1 MLKSAILVG
10 NAIASILS
18 ISSIANAAGKS
29 NHIITKH
36 NSVYHFN
43 SNLIAKGKKAQI
55 DRQNS
60 NPSNELTG
68 IKQAISEYYK
78 DRNNKE
84 MPLPSEPGGCFFVE
98 VKSLKLVSFSGNDA
112 EVKGEVHKQGYSRE
126 RISNKSLEWGYTK
139 TIVLVKGVS
148 SIMLKKSDG
157 KWKVTVASL

>member
-1 MLKSAILVG
+1 MLKSAILVTT
-10 NAIASILS
+10 AIASILS
-18 ISSIANAAGKS
+18 ISNIADAAGKS
-29 NHIITKH
+29 NNLITKP
-36 NSVYHFN
+36 NSIDHFTR
-43 SNLIAKGKKAQI
+43 NLIAKGKKAQI

-60 NPSNELTG
+60 TPSSQLTG

-84 MPLPSEPGGCFFVE
+84 MPLPSEPGGCFFTE

-112 EVKGEVHKQGYSRE
+112 EVKGEVHTQGYSRE

-139 TIVLVKGVS
+139 TIVSVKGLS

-157 KWKVTVASL
+157 KWKVTVAIL